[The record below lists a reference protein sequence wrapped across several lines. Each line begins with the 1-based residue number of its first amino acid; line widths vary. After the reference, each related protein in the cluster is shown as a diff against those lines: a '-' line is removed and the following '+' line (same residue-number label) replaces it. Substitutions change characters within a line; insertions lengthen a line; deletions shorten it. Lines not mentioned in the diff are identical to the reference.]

1 MNSSN
6 ILSTRIR
13 FARNLESTPFPA
25 KLSPEKKKELLLKV
39 KDTAKSLFPNLDYI
53 DAMQLTTS
61 QAGTLMEERLISPEF
76 ANRREGAGL
85 LLSKDKSTAIM
96 LNEEDHL
103 RIQTFEKG
111 YALDKAFKR
120 AVETETALDNELKFA
135 YSKELGYLTH
145 CPTNLGTG
153 MRASVLVHLPALTDS
168 GIINKTLSLISQYGF
183 AVRGIYGEGT
193 RSEGGLYQISNQIS
207 IGLTE
212 EEILERLGEILE
224 KIEENETNLRD
235 KYKENIEV
243 QDRIFRAYGILSN
256 ARTITSK
263 EAVELIS
270 KVRYGVESGL
280 LKLDLENLDNL
291 LVSIQPYSLG
301 EKEPHQRDIKR
312 AQIIRNSLV

>member
-13 FARNLESTPFPA
+13 FARNLEATPFPA

-39 KDTAKSLFPNLDYI
+39 KDTAKNLFPNLDYI
-53 DAMQLTTS
+53 DAMQLTTT
-61 QAGTLMEERLISPEF
+61 QAGSLMEEHLISPEF
-76 ANRREGAGL
+76 ANNREGAGL
-85 LLSKDKSTAIM
+85 LLSKDKNTAIM

-111 YALDKAFKR
+111 YALDKAFMR
-120 AVETETALDNELKFA
+120 AVETDIALDNELKFA
-135 YSKELGYLTH
+135 YSDTLGYLTH

-168 GIINKTLSLISQYGF
+168 GVINKTVSLIGQYGF
-183 AVRGIYGEGT
+183 TVRGLYGEGT
-193 RSEGGLYQISNQIS
+193 RSEGGLYQISNQVS

-224 KIEENETNLRD
+224 KIEENEAAIRE
-235 KYKENIEV
+235 KYVEKIEI
-243 QDRIFRAYGILSN
+243 QDAIFRSYGILQN
-256 ARTITSK
+256 ARTVSSK
-263 EAVELIS
+263 EAVSLLS
-270 KVRYGVESGL
+270 KVRYGAEAGL
-280 LKLDLENLDNL
+280 LKLDFENLDSL
-291 LVSIQPYSLG
+291 LVKIQPYNLG
-301 EKEPHQRDIKR
+301 GEDPQQRDIKR

>member
-1 MNSSN
+1 MLGRGFLRGNP
-6 ILSTRIR
+6 LKRI
-13 FARNLESTPFPA
+13 FFGTFFF
-25 KLSPEKKKELLLKV
+25 SPEKKKELLLKV

-76 ANRREGAGL
+76 ANKREGAGL
-85 LLSKDKSTAIM
+85 LLSKDKSIAIM

-291 LVSIQPYSLG
+291 LVSIQPYSCNLLI
-301 EKEPHQRDIKR
+301 R
-312 AQIIRNSLV
+312 IINLDKSIHPN

>member
-13 FARNLESTPFPA
+13 FARNLEATPFPA

-39 KDTAKSLFPNLDYI
+39 KDTAKNLFPNLDYI
-53 DAMQLTTS
+53 DAMQLTTT
-61 QAGTLMEERLISPEF
+61 QAGSLMEEHLISPEF
-76 ANRREGAGL
+76 ANNRDGAGL
-85 LLSKDKSTAIM
+85 LLSKDKNTAIM

-120 AVETETALDNELKFA
+120 AVETDIALDNELKFA
-135 YSKELGYLTH
+135 YSDTLGYLTH

-168 GIINKTLSLISQYGF
+168 GVINKTVSLIGQYGF
-183 AVRGIYGEGT
+183 TVRGLYGEGT
-193 RSEGGLYQISNQIS
+193 RSEGGLYQISNQVS

-224 KIEENETNLRD
+224 KIEENEAAIRE
-235 KYKENIEV
+235 KYVEKIEV
-243 QDRIFRAYGILSN
+243 QDAIFRSYGILQN
-256 ARTITSK
+256 ARTVSSK
-263 EAVELIS
+263 EAVSLLS
-270 KVRYGVESGL
+270 KVRYGAEAGL
-280 LKLDLENLDNL
+280 LKLDFENLDSL
-291 LVSIQPYSLG
+291 LVKIQPYNLG
-301 EKEPHQRDIKR
+301 GEDPQQRDIKR

>member
-13 FARNLESTPFPA
+13 FARNLEATPFPA

-39 KDTAKSLFPNLDYI
+39 KDTAKNLFPNLDYI
-53 DAMQLTTS
+53 DAMQLTTT
-61 QAGTLMEERLISPEF
+61 QAGSLMEEHLISPEF
-76 ANRREGAGL
+76 ANNREGAGL
-85 LLSKDKSTAIM
+85 LLSKDKNTAIM

-120 AVETETALDNELKFA
+120 AVETDIALDNELKFA
-135 YSKELGYLTH
+135 YSDTLGYLTH

-168 GIINKTLSLISQYGF
+168 GVINKTVSLIGQYGF
-183 AVRGIYGEGT
+183 TVRGLYGEGT
-193 RSEGGLYQISNQIS
+193 RSEGGLYQISNQVS

-224 KIEENETNLRD
+224 KIEENEAAIRE
-235 KYKENIEV
+235 KYVEKIEV
-243 QDRIFRAYGILSN
+243 QDAIFRSYGILQN
-256 ARTITSK
+256 ARTVSSK
-263 EAVELIS
+263 EAVSLLS
-270 KVRYGVESGL
+270 KVRYGAEAGL
-280 LKLDLENLDNL
+280 LKLDFENLDSL
-291 LVSIQPYSLG
+291 LVKIQPYNLG
-301 EKEPHQRDIKR
+301 GEDPQQRDIKR

>member
-13 FARNLESTPFPA
+13 FARNLESTPFPE

-39 KDTAKSLFPNLDYI
+39 KDIAKGLFPNLDYI

-76 ANRREGAGL
+76 ANKREGAGL
-85 LLSKDKSTAIM
+85 LLSKDKNIAIM

-120 AVETETALDNELKFA
+120 AVETDEALDNELKFA
-135 YSKELGYLTH
+135 YSPELGYLTH

-168 GIINKTLSLISQYGF
+168 GFINKTLSLIGQYGF
-183 AVRGIYGEGT
+183 TVRGIYGEGT

-224 KIEENETNLRD
+224 KIEENETLLRD
-235 KYKENIEV
+235 KYKESIEV
-243 QDRIFRAYGILSN
+243 QDRIFRAYGVLSN
-256 ARTITSK
+256 ARTISSK
-263 EAVELIS
+263 EAVNLIS
-270 KVRYGVESGL
+270 KVRYGVEAGL
-280 LKLDLENLDNL
+280 LSLNLENLDNL
-291 LVSIQPYSLG
+291 LVKIQPYSLG
-301 EKEPHQRDIKR
+301 ENDPKQRDIKR
-312 AQIIRNSLV
+312 AQIIRNSLA